1 MIPVISA
8 SVLLAWCLI
17 AALVAGFILRTL
29 HLVLLR
35 GLRLLLPLLIRRWL
49 AVLWLG
55 SLLDRRLL
63 LRLMLLPLL
72 IRWRLPILGLGS
84 LFR

>member
-1 MIPVISA
+1 VILAAPLIPVISA

-17 AALVAGFILRTL
+17 VALVAGFILRTL

-35 GLRLLLPLLIRRWL
+35 GLRLLLPLL
-49 AVLWLG
+49 
-55 SLLDRRLL
+55 